1 MDPGNIERMTAVSL
15 LLIGLTLLF
24 FGLSLSGLFQFP
36 FFGMLVVVTGIISL
50 ITAILLFSDS
60 GKQV

>member
-1 MDPGNIERMTAVSL
+1 METQNIERMTAVSL

-36 FFGMLVVVTGIISL
+36 FFGILVLAAGLISL
-50 ITAILLFSDS
+50 ITAVLLFSDS
-60 GKQV
+60 GKQM